1 MVKLHF
7 TTLPIR
13 ETCQCFNV
21 KVKEKYF
28 RCFQY
33 RLQKLFHT
41 CFRCFRQYLQSLIRN
56 EKALFSTH
64 TRTFGQVC
72 TATLILQPQRVK
84 CDSTCS
90 HAMCVKPL
98 CYAKFSYQY
107 LLWRQQMQSK
117 LFCIFAPLLAAR
129 HMFVFVDVFLC
140 RRMID
145 CRLSLFGFN
154 FISYSMINLV
164 VC

>member
-1 MVKLHF
+1 MAPSITITLLLH
-7 TTLPIR
+7 LDA
-13 ETCQCFNV
+13 CS
-21 KVKEKYF
+21 KHKKYF
-28 RCFQY
+28 RCFEY
-33 RLQKLFHT
+33 KLQKLFLT
-41 CFRCFRQYLQSLIRN
+41 CFRQYLQLLIRN

>member
-1 MVKLHF
+1 
-7 TTLPIR
+7 
-13 ETCQCFNV
+13 
-21 KVKEKYF
+21 
-28 RCFQY
+28 
-33 RLQKLFHT
+33 
-41 CFRCFRQYLQSLIRN
+41 
-56 EKALFSTH
+56 
-64 TRTFGQVC
+64 
-72 TATLILQPQRVK
+72 
-84 CDSTCS
+84 
-90 HAMCVKPL
+90 
-98 CYAKFSYQY
+98 
-107 LLWRQQMQSK
+107 MQSK

>member
-1 MVKLHF
+1 MNHLDACSKH
-7 TTLPIR
+7 
-13 ETCQCFNV
+13 
-21 KVKEKYF
+21 KKYF
-28 RCFQY
+28 RCFEY
-33 RLQKLFHT
+33 KLQKLFHT
-41 CFRCFRQYLQSLIRN
+41 CFRCFRQYLQLLIRN

-98 CYAKFSYQY
+98 CYAKFSYPY
-107 LLWRQQMQSK
+107 LLWRQPVQSK
-117 LFCIFAPLLAAR
+117 LFCIFAQLLAVR